1 MQQPRPTSSNL
12 LQRLADWHDG
22 LTKAGFALATFFVGV
37 IAASFVYEVIARYV
51 FDAPTFWSYAV
62 GEYVLCATIFLS
74 VPELTRRGA
83 HININLISDR
93 LAPEQARRLRLFIGL
108 LAAGACFVAAWI
120 AGTESWRQCV
130 QDVTTLT
137 SFPIPKWWVSI
148 FIPYGFLSSAIHFLR
163 QLGHDVRQ
171 AIPIGAGP

>member
-1 MQQPRPTSSNL
+1 MIPAAQG
-12 LQRLADWHDG
+12 LAEFHDR
-22 LTKAGFALATFFVGV
+22 LTKAGFAVATFFIAI
-37 IAASFVYEVIARYV
+37 IAASFVYEVIARYF
-51 FDAPTFWSYAV
+51 FDAPTSWTYAV

-74 VPELTRRGA
+74 IPELTRRGA
-83 HININLISDR
+83 HINISLISDR
-93 LAPEQARRLRLFIGL
+93 LMPEQARRLRLLIGL
-108 LAAGACFVAAWI
+108 LAAAACCVAAWI
-120 AGTESWRQCV
+120 TGTEAWRQYV

-171 AIPIGAGP
+171 SLPIGAGP